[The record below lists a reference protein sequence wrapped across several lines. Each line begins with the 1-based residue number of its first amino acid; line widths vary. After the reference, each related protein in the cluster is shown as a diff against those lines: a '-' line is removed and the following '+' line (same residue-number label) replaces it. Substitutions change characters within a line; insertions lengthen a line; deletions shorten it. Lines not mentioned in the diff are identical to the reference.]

1 VSTYY
6 LVIFSTMKN
15 MRTTAPLSITLP
27 PEMLKR
33 AKKLA
38 ARENRTMSELVREAL
53 RRYEQGAQAPEVR
66 QQALIEF
73 QRAVEAFRVTARRD
87 GLDKLSMSDLNRE
100 ISAAREERR
109 KRLAV
114 ARSTK

>member
-1 VSTYY
+1 
-6 LVIFSTMKN
+6 

-53 RRYEQGAQAPEVR
+53 RRYEQGSQAPATR
-66 QQALIEF
+66 QQALMEF
-73 QRAVEAFRVTARRD
+73 QRAVEAFRMNARRD
-87 GLDKLSMSDLNRE
+87 GLDKLSIRDLDKE
-100 ISAAREERR
+100 INAARKERR
-109 KRLAV
+109 RRLGE
-114 ARSTK
+114 ARSTR

>member
-1 VSTYY
+1 
-6 LVIFSTMKN
+6 MEN
-15 MRTTAPLSITLP
+15 MRTTEPLSVTLP

-53 RRYEQGAQAPEVR
+53 RRYEQGAEAPAVR
-66 QQALIEF
+66 QQALMEF
-73 QRAVEAFRVTARRD
+73 QHAVEAFRMTARRD
-87 GLDKLSMSDLNRE
+87 GLDKISVSDLNKE
-100 ISAAREERR
+100 ISAARKERR

-114 ARSTK
+114 PRSTK